1 MPGRNNRKINEL
13 ERKQNGQQMDMGA
26 SFPVSENGTTYQMT
40 IQDLIDL
47 VGEGSSGLST
57 TVKKFDTDFQVGQN
71 TNVYVFLIDATNSDV
86 KALLPLATQAPNK
99 VFVFKRIDNT
109 GNNVYIQGSS
119 GNTIDGESL
128 YSIPAQ
134 YASVTIASYNDNPAG
149 WYIL

>member
-1 MPGRNNRKINEL
+1 MSGRNNRKINEL

-57 TVKKFDTDFQVGQN
+57 TVKKFDADFQVSEN

-86 KALLPLATQAPNK
+86 KAYMPLPTQTPNK
-99 VFVFKRIDNT
+99 VFIFKRIDNSS
-109 GNNVYIQGSS
+109 NSVVIQGSQAYP
-119 GNTIDGESL
+119 IDGETSYL
-128 YSIPAQ
+128 LSAQ
-134 YASVTIASYNDNPAG
+134 YVSVTLASYNDNPVG

>member
-99 VFVFKRIDNT
+99 VFVFK
-109 GNNVYIQGSS
+109 
-119 GNTIDGESL
+119 
-128 YSIPAQ
+128 
-134 YASVTIASYNDNPAG
+134 
-149 WYIL
+149 